1 MDNNELYHFGVKGM
15 KWGVR
20 KSDEQKANEK
30 WMRDRGVTAPRSH
43 TMRKAWNDS
52 VLIENRLRNDKVRK
66 AKDMYDTG
74 EIGKKRR
81 KQLIKEANSDK
92 RKHLKEFNTLV
103 RPIKDKTDLRET
115 QSNIASMAINKV
127 PHRRLKQ
134 GAKTVNK
141 IITGMNSYAIGTNVP
156 FAMALGPVGIASLAG
171 SMALEIGRSYVTDMI
186 INKLT

>member
-43 TMRKAWNDS
+43 TIRKAWNDS

-81 KQLIKEANSDK
+81 KQLIKEANADK
-92 RKHLKEFNTLV
+92 RKHLKEFNTHV
-103 RPIKDKTDLRET
+103 RPIKDKTDLRKT

-141 IITGMNSYAIGTNVP
+141 IITGMNSYAIGAKVP
-156 FAMALGPVGIASLAG
+156 FAMALGPVGITALAG
-171 SMALEIGRSYVTDMI
+171 SMALEIGRSYVTDMV